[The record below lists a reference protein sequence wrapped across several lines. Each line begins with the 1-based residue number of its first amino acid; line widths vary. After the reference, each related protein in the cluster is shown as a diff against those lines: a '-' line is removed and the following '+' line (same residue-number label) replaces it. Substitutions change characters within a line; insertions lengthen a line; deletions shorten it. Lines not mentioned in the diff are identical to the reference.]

1 MIRVLIAEDSPLIAI
16 MMRDLLSQDP
26 EIQVVGRAK
35 NGREAIELRNSLE
48 PDVITMDLNMPVLD
62 GLRAIK
68 AIASTRPVPILV
80 VSQMIESRDS
90 TLAFEALRSG
100 AVDIMVK
107 PSGYGE
113 TGYLKIKEEMTSRIK
128 AVARIKPRCIKESP
142 PNLSRANFSRERAPG
157 ERVIVIG
164 ASTGGPPAL
173 AIILKRLPADFPFPI
188 AIVQH
193 IAPGFVTG
201 LARWLNDESP
211 LPVKVAM
218 KEEKLGAGA
227 VYLAPDNYH
236 LEIGTDKNILL
247 NARPPVRGHRPSVDQ
262 LMESA
267 AHSYGRQAVGV
278 LLTGMGSDGAEGLKR
293 IRESGG
299 KTIVQDEATS
309 LVFGMPREA
318 ARRGAA
324 EIVSPLEKIADEIV
338 DATALKGGN

>member
-48 PDVITMDLNMPVLD
+48 PDVITMDLNMPVLG
-62 GLRAIK
+62 GLEAIK

-113 TGYLKIKEEMTSRIK
+113 TGYLKIKEEMISRIK
-128 AVARIKPRCIKESP
+128 AVARIRPIRFIKPR
-142 PNLSRANFSRERAPG
+142 PNLPRLKPRRERAPG
-157 ERVIVIG
+157 KGVVVIG

-193 IAPGFVTG
+193 IAPGFITG

-218 KEEKLGAGA
+218 NEEEHRAGA

-236 LEIGTDKNILL
+236 LEIGTDKNIFL
-247 NARPPVRGHRPSVDQ
+247 NAGPPVRGHRPSVDQ
-262 LMESA
+262 LMASA

-278 LLTGMGSDGAEGLKR
+278 LLTGMGSDGAEGLKK
-293 IRESGG
+293 IREAGG

-338 DATALKGGN
+338 DATALKRGN